1 MLMSTAALKNKIN
14 KSLEEMNPAYLRSA
28 HLILKELVNQQKY
41 ATVKVDKNNVDAK
54 IAKGIK
60 QLDNGEGT
68 DFGVFLNE
76 MQADYGK
83 KK

>member
-1 MLMSTAALKNKIN
+1 MSTAELKNKIN
-14 KSLEEMNPAYLRSA
+14 KSLGEMDPTYLKSA

-41 ATVKVDKNNVDAK
+41 ANIKVDKYTLDTK
-54 IAKGIK
+54 ITKGIQ

-68 DFGVFLNE
+68 DFGSFLNE
-76 MQADYGK
+76 MQSSYGK

>member
-1 MLMSTAALKNKIN
+1 MSIAELKNKIN
-14 KSLEEMNPAYLRSA
+14 KSLEEMDPAYLRSA
-28 HLILKELVNQQKY
+28 HLILKELVNQQKS
-41 ATVKVDKNNVDAK
+41 ATIKVDKNTVDTK

-68 DFGVFLNE
+68 DFGMFLNE
-76 MQADYGK
+76 MQASYGK

>member
-1 MLMSTAALKNKIN
+1 MSTAALKNKIN
-14 KSLEEMNPAYLRSA
+14 KSLEEMDPSYLKSA

-41 ATVKVDKNNVDAK
+41 ASIKIDKNTVDSK
-54 IAKGIK
+54 IGKGIQ

-68 DFGVFLNE
+68 DFRIFLNE
-76 MQADYGK
+76 MQASYGK

>member
-1 MLMSTAALKNKIN
+1 MSTAKLKNKIN
-14 KSLEEMNPAYLRSA
+14 KSLEEMDPAYLKSA

-41 ATVKVDKNNVDAK
+41 ATIKIDKIIVDTK
-54 IAKGIK
+54 IAIGIR

-68 DFGVFLNE
+68 DFGIFLNE
-76 MQADYGK
+76 IQANYGK

>member
-1 MLMSTAALKNKIN
+1 MSTTELKNKIN
-14 KSLEEMNPAYLRSA
+14 KSLEEMDPVYLKSA

-41 ATVKVDKNNVDAK
+41 ANIKVDKNAVDAK
-54 IAKGIK
+54 IAKGIQ

-68 DFGVFLNE
+68 DFGIFLNE
-76 MQADYGK
+76 MQANYGK

>member
-1 MLMSTAALKNKIN
+1 MSTKELKNKIS
-14 KSLEEMNPAYLRSA
+14 KSLEEMDATLLQSA

-41 ATVKVDKNNVDAK
+41 ASTTVDKKIVDTK
-54 IAKGIK
+54 IAQGIH

-68 DFGVFLNE
+68 DFGMFLNE
-76 MQADYGK
+76 MQASYGK

>member
-1 MLMSTAALKNKIN
+1 MSTAALKNKIH
-14 KSLEEMNPAYLRSA
+14 KSLEEMDPAYLKSA

-41 ATVKVDKNNVDAK
+41 ANIKMDKNTVDAK
-54 IAKGIK
+54 VAKGIQ

-68 DFGVFLNE
+68 DFGIFLNE
-76 MQADYGK
+76 MQASYGK